1 MWIILIRAKSFWKKI
16 PVKEL
21 FHFQLGWKSLLV
33 AQEKK
38 SKAVISILFP
48 SDRHHGEFLHWWGL
62 RYARQVAPQLFD
74 LHSEIKQMQFQLC
87 FYGISKTALKRHFS
101 LSSSTGKFRHS
112 PRFSMICNSCRP
124 LQVRHNQARIT
135 QHWYEA
141 TTAVLPFISIILCR
155 WRKPC
160 IFYSPHMF
168 NQIILGASKFI

>member
-1 MWIILIRAKSFWKKI
+1 MDQQNSPHTSPSQQPAWATDTR
-16 PVKEL
+16 
-21 FHFQLGWKSLLV
+21 Q
-33 AQEKK
+33 
-38 SKAVISILFP
+38 FP

>member
-1 MWIILIRAKSFWKKI
+1 MKENTSEGTVSLSAWLKK
-16 PVKEL
+16 
-21 FHFQLGWKSLLV
+21 FASRSR
-33 AQEKK
+33 KK
-38 SKAVISILFP
+38 KKKAVISILFP

>member
-1 MWIILIRAKSFWKKI
+1 MKENTSEGTVSLSAWLKKFASRSRK
-16 PVKEL
+16 KE
-21 FHFQLGWKSLLV
+21 K
-33 AQEKK
+33 
-38 SKAVISILFP
+38 KAVISILFP

-160 IFYSPHMF
+160 IFYSPHSVQP
-168 NQIILGASKFI
+168 NNTGSVKVHLTLIQRVDS

>member
-1 MWIILIRAKSFWKKI
+1 MWIILIRARVVERKI

-21 FHFQLGWKSLLV
+21 FHFQLGLLV

-38 SKAVISILFP
+38 KKKRQAVISILFP
-48 SDRHHGEFLHWWGL
+48 SDRHYGEFLHWWGL
-62 RYARQVAPQLFD
+62 RYVRQVAPQLFD

-112 PRFSMICNSCRP
+112 LRFSMICNSCRA

-141 TTAVLPFISIILCR
+141 TTAMLPFISIILCR
-155 WRKPC
+155 WRKPW

-168 NQIILGASKFI
+168 SLSQCSTK